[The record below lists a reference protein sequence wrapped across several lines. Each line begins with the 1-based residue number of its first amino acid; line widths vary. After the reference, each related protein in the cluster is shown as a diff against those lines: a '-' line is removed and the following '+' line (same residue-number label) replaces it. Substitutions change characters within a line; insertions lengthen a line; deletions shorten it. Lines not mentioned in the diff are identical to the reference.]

1 MRIPIPSIP
10 VPGARSSRPR
20 RGRLGLSRS
29 GAGTALIL
37 LAFVILP
44 GAVLGLMSWR
54 AIESERSTSLERLRG
69 SYRQFAVLAARQ
81 IDYQLRSVEARWLAA
96 FDGLMSTS
104 SRGPNAEQV
113 ARATGQEPL
122 IAEYFLLDAPGRVL
136 HPALAGELD
145 ATPDV
150 SAQGAQAREHDLFSR
165 LAARGEELEYRTGD
179 PKGAISA
186 YREIL
191 SRVEHP
197 RLKAMAE
204 SYIGRVQLK
213 GGDPAGALT
222 TFRRLLAVYPD
233 ERDLNRMYLR
243 FLAQYQIAVSLE
255 GLRRY
260 PEALDALLEL
270 NRDLLKR
277 SDAITRA
284 QYSYFSD
291 LIQTLAPQILGMPGL
306 RDRVAFDQ
314 AFRTLGE
321 QNKKRISE
329 KHFVHLLATEL
340 SEMSFRRKRFLP
352 RTQYLSARAEG
363 DPFLLA
369 YRALP
374 DAQRTFVTGILA
386 AQIDLQE
393 LQRQLFAALRNLNS
407 DTQGAVAIL
416 GSGGDAVI
424 GAEAAK
430 GTLMATQELMPPFDF
445 WQVAIYLGDVPTA
458 MQRLDLRRTIWL
470 WLVSVMLLSILFGGY
485 WFILRARRQAYL
497 SRAQTTFV
505 SNVTH
510 ELRTPLTSIRMFAE
524 LLELQ
529 MAEAPGAA
537 RAGFPKA
544 TGEYLGIIRQECD
557 RLSRL
562 IDGVIDF
569 SRMER
574 SAEQY
579 RFEPH
584 DVGEIVARSV
594 ESFRPHAD
602 AHGFRLELSVGESL
616 PPLLLDADAIS
627 QVMLNLLTNAVQ
639 YSDQD
644 REIRVRVGREA
655 GGVAIA
661 VSDRG
666 IGIEPRRVRRVF
678 DKFYSTWRRMDSRTQ
693 GGLGLGLT
701 LSREIVRA
709 HGGDISVRS
718 EVGRGST
725 FTVILPMPAPA
736 GAAGAGGTADAV
748 GSTGVAG
755 ERKRPAVES
764 PAFEPLGG
772 RRA

>member
-1 MRIPIPSIP
+1 MNIPIPSIAE
-10 VPGARSSRPR
+10 PGEFRQHRR
-20 RGRLGLSRS
+20 RGRFGLGLGRS

-44 GAVLGLMSWR
+44 SAVLGLMSWR
-54 AIESERSTSLERLRG
+54 AIENERSTSLERLRG
-69 SYRQFAVLAARQ
+69 SHRQFAVLAARQ
-81 IDYQLRSVEARWLAA
+81 LDYQLRSVEARWIAA
-96 FDGLMSTS
+96 FDGLMSAS
-104 SRGPNAEQV
+104 ARGPTMEQV
-113 ARATGQEPL
+113 AGSAGQEPL
-122 IAEYFLLDAPGRVL
+122 IEGYFLLGAPGRILYPPVPEGGEGS
-136 HPALAGELD
+136 PAE
-145 ATPDV
+145 V
-150 SAQGAQAREHDLFSR
+150 SEQGAQAREHEIFSR
-165 LAARGEELEYRTGD
+165 LAARGEELEYRAGD
-179 PKGAISA
+179 PKAAIAA

-204 SYIGRVQLK
+204 SYIGRVLLK
-213 GGDPAGALT
+213 EGDPAGALS
-222 TFRRLLAVYPD
+222 TFRRLLERYPD

-243 FLAQYQIAVSLE
+243 FLAQYQIAVSLD

-270 NRDLLKR
+270 NRDLIRR

-284 QYSYFSD
+284 QYAYFSD
-291 LIQTLAPQILGMPGL
+291 LIQTLSPQILSIPGL
-306 RDRVAFDQ
+306 RDRATYGET
-314 AFRTLGE
+314 FRTLGE

-329 KHFVHLLATEL
+329 KHFTHLLASEL

-363 DPFLLA
+363 EPFLLA

-386 AQIDLQE
+386 AQIDLKE

-407 DTQGAVAIL
+407 DTQGGVAIL
-416 GSGGDAVI
+416 GAGGDVVI

-430 GTLMATQELMPPFDF
+430 GTLMATQDLMPPFDF

-458 MQRLDLRRTIWL
+458 MQRLDLRRTLWM
-470 WLVSVMLLSILFGGY
+470 WLVSVMLLSILFAGY
-485 WFILRARRQAYL
+485 WFILRAQRQAYL

-505 SNVTH
+505 SNVSH
-510 ELRTPLTSIRMFAE
+510 ELRTPLTSIKMFAE

-529 MAEAPGAA
+529 MAGPPGAA
-537 RAGFPKA
+537 GSGFPKNA
-544 TGEYLGIIRQECD
+544 GQYLGIIRQECD

-574 SAEQY
+574 GAERY
-579 RFEPH
+579 RFEPR
-584 DVGEIVARSV
+584 DVGSLVTGSV

-602 AHGFRLELSVGESL
+602 AQGFRLELSVEESL
-616 PPLLLDADAIS
+616 PPLPLDSDAIS

-644 REIRVRVGREA
+644 REIRVCVSRA
-655 GGVAIA
+655 PGGIAIA

-666 IGIEPRRVRRVF
+666 VGIEPRHVRRVF

-693 GGLGLGLT
+693 RGLGLGLT

-709 HGGDISVRS
+709 HGGDISVKS
-718 EVGRGST
+718 EIGRGST
-725 FTVILPMPAPA
+725 FTVVLPAPA
-736 GAAGAGGTADAV
+736 PAVAG
-748 GSTGVAG
+748 AG
-755 ERKRPAVES
+755 ERKPPSVDVRAL
-764 PAFEPLGG
+764 EPLGG
-772 RRA
+772 RRI